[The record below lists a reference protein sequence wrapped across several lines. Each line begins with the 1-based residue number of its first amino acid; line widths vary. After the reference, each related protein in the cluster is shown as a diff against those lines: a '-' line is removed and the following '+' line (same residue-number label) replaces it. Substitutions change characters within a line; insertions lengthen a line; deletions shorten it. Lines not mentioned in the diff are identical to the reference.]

1 VADGVP
7 RVGLRSERGPVLL
20 AIMIATAVIAANTI
34 MVATTV
40 PTIVADLGGLAQ
52 FSWLFSGF
60 LFAQAAATPFF
71 SQWAD
76 RIGRKPVIIGGLVA
90 FLLASLAAGFAWD
103 MTSLIVFRVLQGLAA
118 GAVQPMTFTI
128 VGDLYSVA
136 ERARVQGYISS
147 VWAVSSVAGP
157 TAAGLLVQFIDW
169 RWVFWLNVPLCLLAI
184 VVLARRYRDSTEPRA
199 IGAVFPRW
207 LVTRRLLLVTSLVS
221 FGAGAAYLGLASL
234 APLYLEGAVGVAPLV
249 AGLVVALTS
258 VGWSIA
264 ATFSGRL
271 YLPLGFRTT
280 ILIGAAILVVFVTGL
295 ILVTPWTSLPLFAIG
310 MLGTGLGIG
319 LIVVPALVAAQSS
332 VPWHERG
339 TVSGH
344 TLFSRLV
351 GSAIGVWVL
360 GAVATPIIA
369 AGDSSAESLIDATG
383 AAMVLALCIAAATFL
398 VALLL
403 PRRDPQA
410 PPL

>member
-1 VADGVP
+1 MADRSIG
-7 RVGLRSERGPVLL
+7 VGLRSERGPVLL

-71 SQWAD
+71 SSWAD
-76 RIGRKPVIIGGLVA
+76 RIGRKPVIIGGLTA

-157 TAAGLLVQFIDW
+157 TAAGLLVQFVDW

-184 VVLARRYRDSTEPRA
+184 VVLARGYRDSTEPRA
-199 IGAVFPRW
+199 VGSVFPRW
-207 LVTRRLLLVTSLVS
+207 LVTRRLLLVTSLIS
-221 FGAGAAYLGLASL
+221 FGAGAAYLGIASI

-264 ATFSGRL
+264 ATLSGRL
-271 YLPLGFRTT
+271 YLPFGFRTT
-280 ILIGAAILVVFVTGL
+280 ILLGASILIVFLAGL
-295 ILVTPWTSLPLFAIG
+295 IAVTPWASLPLFAIG
-310 MLGTGLGIG
+310 MLGIGLGIG
-319 LIVVPALVAAQSS
+319 LIVVPSLVAAQSS

-351 GSAIGVWVL
+351 GSAIGVWLL
-360 GAVATPIIA
+360 GAVATPIIVAGGTSTEALIEAGVA
-369 AGDSSAESLIDATG
+369 AL
-383 AAMVLALCIAAATFL
+383 VLALSIAVATF
-398 VALLL
+398 VIALFL
-403 PRRDPQA
+403 PRRDA
-410 PPL
+410 PAPSV

>member
-1 VADGVP
+1 MADRSSG
-7 RVGLRSERGPVLL
+7 VGLRSERGPVLL

-71 SQWAD
+71 SPWAD
-76 RIGRKPVIIGGLVA
+76 RIGRKPIIIGGLTA

-157 TAAGLLVQFIDW
+157 TAAGLLVQFVDW

-199 IGAVFPRW
+199 VGAVFPRW

-221 FGAGAAYLGLASL
+221 FGAGAAYLGIASI

-264 ATFSGRL
+264 ATLSGRL

-280 ILIGAAILVVFVTGL
+280 ILLGATIVIVFLGGL
-295 ILVTPWTSLPLFAIG
+295 IAVTPWASLPLFAIG

-332 VPWHERG
+332 VPWNERG

-351 GSAIGVWVL
+351 GSAIGVWL
-360 GAVATPIIA
+360 IGAVATPIMV
-369 AGDSSAESLIDATG
+369 AGDSSAEALIDAGG
-383 AAMVLALCIAAATFL
+383 AALVLALGIAVVTF
-398 VALLL
+398 VIALLL
-403 PRRDPQA
+403 PRREAGA
-410 PPL
+410 PPV